1 MSPVWHWQQQL
12 RATIPS
18 LLLLC
23 AIGLTLLLILPAYYT
38 ASPHHHAYRH
48 RLHPHHSTGEDAIP
62 GGVGAG
68 EQGAGKH
75 DDTHWATKH
84 HHQGRHRHNQAK
96 RLPARPAGD
105 DAGQAPQRL
114 PTLNMQESPSRGAAA
129 SPAFPAEV
137 TEPLKAGLPST
148 PERLGQSTSFPGL
161 EPIDQGMGRVAI
173 ADASD
178 DAPPA
183 TSSLEVPLN
192 QAPLSPLSSQAINTN
207 ANDVA
212 AGLLDPRAGSQGSVP
227 SLPPPQVDDGALS
240 MSTPFPLFVYGGRWA
255 PSKEQA
261 TLSTLAAPTPL
272 AYSPSLL
279 PLTRRRLLL
288 AWVGSTL
295 EGAEDASIIV
305 ATCQLV
311 SAGSV
316 PGASSLPPQGE
327 GQGQPSAGT
336 ACVWSEPA
344 VAAKVHRN
352 VPFAGITTPSMPPK
366 RGGEPHW
373 SPQLFCG
380 DAPLPAGHGS
390 NRSSG
395 GTPSGH
401 DGHSSPPLPPSRECG
416 GPVLLFFKVGWTSA
430 RWETFLSRSHDGGA
444 SWTPP
449 RPLVKGDVG
458 GRGPTR
464 SKPVWL
470 SDGSILAGGGLDG
483 PLGREGRVH
492 RAFVDRSADGGD
504 TWQRSQEVSTAAVWI
519 GGRCARG

>member
-1 MSPVWHWQQQL
+1 MKLMLPNCPCMVRS
-12 RATIPS
+12 RTAT
-18 LLLLC
+18 
-23 AIGLTLLLILPAYYT
+23 
-38 ASPHHHAYRH
+38 
-48 RLHPHHSTGEDAIP
+48 D
-62 GGVGAG
+62 
-68 EQGAGKH
+68 K
-75 DDTHWATKH
+75 
-84 HHQGRHRHNQAK
+84 
-96 RLPARPAGD
+96 
-105 DAGQAPQRL
+105 
-114 PTLNMQESPSRGAAA
+114 ESPSRGAAA

-416 GPVLLFFKVGWTSA
+416 GPVLLFFKGPHQEQAGVAVRRLHPG
-430 RWETFLSRSHDGGA
+430 RGRPGRPLGQGGPR
-444 SWTPP
+444 PP
-449 RPLVKGDVG
+449 RIC
-458 GRGPTR
+458 R
-464 SKPVWL
+464 
-470 SDGSILAGGGLDG
+470 
-483 PLGREGRVH
+483 PLGRWGRHLAAIPGGEHGGRV
-492 RAFVDRSADGGD
+492 DRGQVCKGISVSCWWWWHECASCKQVGG
-504 TWQRSQEVSTAAVWI
+504 SMLV
-519 GGRCARG
+519 